1 MIRSLY
7 YAARERRW
15 NRDRGR
21 RVAGMLAR
29 ERASLADKLEWMESM
44 AMQLVEIRK
53 LPEASEP
60 RR

>member
-15 NRDRGR
+15 DRDRSR
-21 RVAGMLAR
+21 RVAAMLAR
-29 ERASLADKLEWMESM
+29 ERASLADKMDYMDAM
-44 AMQLVEIRK
+44 AMQLLEIRT
-53 LPEASEP
+53 LPEAVEP